1 MTFGLITA
9 AAALCLIVSTAVA
22 SGGAAPGVAG
32 EQASR
37 VEQLVG
43 DLVATG
49 ADEGTVRRLVR
60 EAVRLGR
67 NAG

>member
-1 MTFGLITA
+1 M
-9 AAALCLIVSTAVA
+9 STAVA